1 MPDRKN
7 PPLHFSWIAAGVDG
21 SASAEIHRA
30 YTRLAWRG
38 EIDSAPP
45 RGTLLLRSVE
55 WPFRAFALAL
65 HQAIRR
71 GTVIARRT
79 GKSRLAQLWEML
91 HLSLRHSIP
100 PRAYYMFSL
109 YEPENYTRAPR
120 YLYRYE
126 TKRALYRHLNRHLG
140 GDPRVV
146 DDKVFF
152 AERCRA
158 GGVPTPEVF
167 VEARAGELHWLDPA
181 RAALPRRSLI
191 LKPGGGKG
199 GKGIERWDYREGRYF
214 DHEEGS
220 LTVDELEARLRRL
233 SLDRDY
239 LVQPLL
245 SNHPELEELSRG
257 ALSTVRVMTARNE
270 RGEHEVLSA
279 TVRIA
284 VGNRVVDNFHR
295 GGVGSAVNLAT
306 GELGPAI
313 GIDVATD
320 WLEIHP
326 LTGTRIRGRALPGWA
341 GVLEAALRAH
351 DAMPGL
357 VFAGW
362 DVAMTPTGPTVI
374 EGNSEPCVNF
384 LQRSHGGPLGD
395 TRFGEL
401 FAHHLRAIDAA
412 RVSVPNSRPPVRF
425 RAGLPPSPAVAV
437 RSRGVKDLADF

>member
-1 MPDRKN
+1 M
-7 PPLHFSWIAAGVDG
+7 
-21 SASAEIHRA
+21 ASSS
-30 YTRLAWRG
+30 G
-38 EIDSAPP
+38 P
-45 RGTLLLRSVE
+45 LLRPLLRLLGYARPYLGRV
-55 WPFRAFALAL
+55 ALVLVFAL
-65 HQAIRR
+65 
-71 GTVIARRT
+71 
-79 GKSRLAQLWEML
+79 
-91 HLSLRHSIP
+91 
-100 PRAYYMFSL
+100 L
-109 YEPENYTRAPR
+109 YASG
-120 YLYRYE
+120 
-126 TKRALYRHLNRHLG
+126 LNG
-140 GDPRVV
+140 RV
-146 DDKVFF
+146 
-152 AERCRA
+152 
-158 GGVPTPEVF
+158 
-167 VEARAGELHWLDPA
+167 
-181 RAALPRRSLI
+181 
-191 LKPGGGKG
+191 
-199 GKGIERWDYREGRYF
+199 
-214 DHEEGS
+214 
-220 LTVDELEARLRRL
+220 
-233 SLDRDY
+233 Y

-384 LQRSHGGPLGD
+384 LQRSHGEPLGD

-401 FAHHLRAIDAA
+401 LAHHLRAIDAA
-412 RVSVPNSRPPVRF
+412 R
-425 RAGLPPSPAVAV
+425 GLPDRP
-437 RSRGVKDLADF
+437 RGVPLLRP